1 MYVIGTAGHVD
12 HGKSTLVEALT
23 GIDPDRLR
31 EEQEREMTI
40 DLGFAWVTLPSGRE
54 ISIVDVPGH
63 EDFIRNMLAGAGG
76 IDGAL
81 LVVAADESVMPQ
93 TREHLAVLDL
103 LRVPRGVVALTKSDA
118 VQDPDW
124 ADLVQEEVRELLEG
138 TSLEGSPMV
147 RVSAVTGQGLPEL
160 AAALDALLDDA
171 PPPADLA
178 RPRLPVDRVFT
189 IAGFGTIVTGTL
201 AGGHVAVGD
210 TLSVMPGGLPV
221 RVRGLQIHKTSVQR
235 AEPGTRLAVNLAG
248 IDRDQIARGQVLCRP
263 GWLDETRLLDAH
275 LRALP
280 NQRWPIKH
288 NMPVEFFVG
297 TSRTPARV
305 RVLQGDAIAPGEQG
319 WVQLR
324 LRDPVALQRGDRFI
338 VRMLS
343 PSVTLGGG
351 LVVDA
356 RPRRRHRRDDQR
368 TLARL
373 AALADGD
380 PAAVMLHEASR
391 DAIVSSAVAVRS
403 SGLAPAVAT
412 QALEGLVQEG
422 RVRVVGADSET
433 QSSGKDF
440 SISAADRWEELT
452 GRMRH
457 VLDLFYETNPLR
469 AGISLEELRTRCRV
483 PAGFWDAVIA
493 AAAEQG
499 VVEVSGSV
507 AALAG
512 HCVGLSE
519 DEQHAVDA
527 AMAAI
532 RGNPF
537 GPPSVGDLEATL
549 GPALLDHLVAS
560 GSLVKLS
567 PAIVFDCDAYRD
579 AERRVVAYLEEHGQI
594 TLGEVRDLLGTSR
607 KYAQALIE
615 YLDRMRVT
623 KRVGDA
629 RVLRR

>member
-40 DLGFAWVTLPSGRE
+40 DLGFAWVSLPSGRE

-103 LRVPRGVVALTKSDA
+103 LSVPRGVVALTKIDA
-118 VQDPDW
+118 VQEADW
-124 ADLVQEEVRELLEG
+124 ADLVEEEVRELLVG
-138 TSLEGSPMV
+138 TSLEGSPIV
-147 RVSAVTGQGLPEL
+147 RVSAVTGQGIPDL
-160 AAALDALLDDA
+160 AAALDRLLDDA
-171 PPPADLA
+171 PLPADLD

-201 AGGHVAVGD
+201 AGGHIAVGD
-210 TLSVMPGGLPV
+210 NLAVMPGGMSA
-221 RVRGLQIHKTSVQR
+221 RVRGLQIHKAPVDR

-248 IDRDQIARGQVLCRP
+248 IDRDRIERGQVLCRP
-263 GWLDETRLLDAH
+263 GWLDDTRLIDAR

-305 RVLQGDAIAPGEQG
+305 RVLHGDAIAPAEQG

-324 LRDPVALQRGDRFI
+324 LRDPVALQRGDRFV

-351 LVVDA
+351 VVVDA
-356 RPRRRHRRDDQR
+356 RPRRRHRRDDPP

-373 AALADGD
+373 ASVANGD

-391 DAIVSSAVAVRS
+391 DAIVSSAEAVRS
-403 SGLAPAVAT
+403 SGLAPSEASE
-412 QALEGLVQEG
+412 ALVRLVTDG
-422 RVRVVGADSET
+422 RVRVIGGQIPELMA
-433 QSSGKDF
+433 GKDLA
-440 SISAADRWEELT
+440 ISAADRWEDLL
-452 GRMRH
+452 GRMRR
-457 VLDLFYETNPLR
+457 VLGRFYAANPLR
-469 AGISLEELRTRCRV
+469 AGMSLEELRTRCRV
-483 PAGFWDAVIA
+483 PAGFWDAAVK

-507 AALAG
+507 VALAG
-512 HCVGLSE
+512 HRVGLGA
-519 DEQHAVDA
+519 DEQRAVDEALA
-527 AMAAI
+527 AM
-532 RGNPF
+532 RVDPF
-537 GPPSVGDLEATL
+537 GPPSVADLEARL
-549 GPALLDHLVAS
+549 GSALLEHLVAN
-560 GSLVKLS
+560 GTLVKLS
-567 PAIVFDCDAYRD
+567 PGVVYTQEAYED
-579 AERRVVAYLEEHGQI
+579 AERRLVAHLEAHGQV